1 VERWFPKVLMAIV
14 RQVGNI
20 FPHPMNSRVTPGSC
34 QKFKLHIYLH
44 RFSESRQLLD
54 KHGNSWHFLWH
65 DPQSNPEIICWLKV
79 YPTCLTPSPL
89 MNGLH
94 FQLHP
99 MPSLGVQNYTNTQ
112 TRLHSSTLFKI
123 LLGSGFEI
131 KCVTRIPQS
140 SSFCQT

>member
-1 VERWFPKVLMAIV
+1 MAIV
-14 RQVGNI
+14 RQMGYN

-34 QKFKLHIYLH
+34 QKFKLHIYLLNVIP
-44 RFSESRQLLD
+44 LLSHD
-54 KHGNSWHFLWH
+54 SCRTNMVIHGIFFDRTLRVTLRSYVG
-65 DPQSNPEIICWLKV
+65 SKV
-79 YPTCLTPSPL
+79 YPTCLTPSHL

-99 MPSLGVQNYTNTQ
+99 IPSLGVQNYTNTQ

-131 KCVTRIPQS
+131 KCATRIPQS
-140 SSFCQT
+140 SSSFCQT